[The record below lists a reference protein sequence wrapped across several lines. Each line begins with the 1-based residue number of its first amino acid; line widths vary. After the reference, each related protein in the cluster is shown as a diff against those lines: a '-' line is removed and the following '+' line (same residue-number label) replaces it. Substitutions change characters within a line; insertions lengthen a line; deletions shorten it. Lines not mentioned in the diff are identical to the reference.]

1 MRKLVDFLFLC
12 LMAVVPIA
20 CGDDGDDSTG
30 GNGNNS
36 EKPDQP
42 SGNQQP
48 VAMNIY
54 TLVGADNADHPVPRL
69 IAEWGESMVAQV
81 TDPNHPGMMMF
92 QYVNSHAEYDAAVL
106 VTEHNVIFFHY
117 NPMTDKEFPKDA
129 VVMSAYDNF
138 SSVSSCTIDWAK
150 NDIKVKTTVALD
162 KKKARRHAATATR
175 SDDDALKKPFFDML
189 DDIGSGIGTIKDVVS
204 KFGPAGKSAA
214 ILCDAWTTVL
224 IPIMKYQLYDNGEI
238 GQRQFVEDMF
248 TSQVMSVV
256 EEATNKQVDKLKDQS
271 VSYLCKVTRV
281 DKEDV
286 NMALWAYDLTERV
299 VDLTGME
306 RNFDL
311 DEYVDK
317 GLKALTDYGKNV
329 DEAEDVLSD
338 TFDPDDNDEPDDT
351 GTSWEDTRW
360 QFSGTMTIVDSDEGY
375 EEGLLEF
382 GVDLTSVAGWSVT
395 GLDGLDMD
403 NGTKTY
409 RISDNGDLVLF
420 VTGSDNYTNG
430 SYQEKG
436 SWTHTLT
443 LHRSSASTAILWWD
457 GQDSGSWSDP
467 VLKES
472 GSYNSVFKGTF
483 NGKLIK

>member
-1 MRKLVDFLFLC
+1 
-12 LMAVVPIA
+12 
-20 CGDDGDDSTG
+20 
-30 GNGNNS
+30 
-36 EKPDQP
+36 
-42 SGNQQP
+42 
-48 VAMNIY
+48 
-54 TLVGADNADHPVPRL
+54 
-69 IAEWGESMVAQV
+69 
-81 TDPNHPGMMMF
+81 
-92 QYVNSHAEYDAAVL
+92 
-106 VTEHNVIFFHY
+106 
-117 NPMTDKEFPKDA
+117 
-129 VVMSAYDNF
+129 
-138 SSVSSCTIDWAK
+138 
-150 NDIKVKTTVALD
+150 
-162 KKKARRHAATATR
+162 
-175 SDDDALKKPFFDML
+175 ML

-224 IPIMKYQLYDNGEI
+224 IPIMKYQLYDDGEI
-238 GQRQFVEDMF
+238 GQRQFIEDMF

-286 NMALWAYDLTERV
+286 NMALWAYDMTERV

-420 VTGSDNYTNG
+420 VTGSHNYTNG
-430 SYQEKG
+430 SYQSKG

-443 LHRSSASTAILWWD
+443 LHRSSATTAILWWD
-457 GQDSGSWSDP
+457 GQESGSWSDS

-472 GSYNSVFKGTF
+472 GSFSSVFKGTF

>member
-12 LMAVVPIA
+12 LMAVAPIA

-30 GNGNNS
+30 SNGNNS
-36 EKPDQP
+36 EKPD
-42 SGNQQP
+42 QQP

-54 TLVGADNADHPVPRL
+54 TLVGADNADHAVPRL

-81 TDPNHPGMMMF
+81 ADPKHPGMMMF

-106 VTEHNVIFFHY
+106 VTEHNIIFFHY
-117 NPMTDKEFPKDA
+117 NPLTDKEFPSDA

-150 NDIKVKTTVALD
+150 NDIKVKQSVALD

-224 IPIMKYQLYDNGEI
+224 IPIMKYQLYDDGEI
-238 GQRQFVEDMF
+238 GQRQFIEDMF

-286 NMALWAYDLTERV
+286 NMALWAYDMTERV

-317 GLKALTDYGKNV
+317 GLKALTDYEKNV

-338 TFDPDDNDEPDDT
+338 TFDPEDDDEPDDT

-375 EEGLLEF
+375 NEGLLEF
-382 GVDLTSVAGWSVT
+382 GVDLTSVAGWKLQ
-395 GLDGLDMD
+395 GLDGVIR
-403 NGTKTY
+403 GTTTY
-409 RISDNGDLVLF
+409 RLLDNGDLQLF
-420 VTGSDNYTNG
+420 ITGNESYTENG
-430 SYQEKG
+430 DQG
-436 SWTHTLT
+436 NDSWSHTLT

-457 GQDSGSWSDP
+457 GQESGNWYSA
-467 VLKES
+467 VIKEG